1 MFKKLFLIFLILF
14 VFLLNSSFVL
24 SKNSYLLVIN
34 EYKSNKN
41 LINLNVKEGENFL
54 ITYTHSVALTPI
66 YEFYKIENGKIILYE
81 FHFYDQCAGLP
92 TEPTNKEILVLD
104 NGVFKL
110 KNMERVFENLIYG
123 VYEKGN
129 CKLIYKDKIINLS
142 ELFGNKFLKIE
153 IRRN

>member
-1 MFKKLFLIFLILF
+1 MFKKFFLIILIVF

-24 SKNSYLLVIN
+24 SKNFYLLVISD
-34 EYKSNKN
+34 YKSNKN
-41 LINLNVKEGENFL
+41 LISLKIKEGENFL
-54 ITYTHSVALTPI
+54 ITYTHSVALTPV

-92 TEPTNKEILVLD
+92 TETQNNEILILE

-110 KNMERVFENLIYG
+110 KNMERIFENLIYG

-129 CKLIYKDKIINLS
+129 CELIYKDKTINLS
-142 ELFGNKFLKIE
+142 EMFGNIFLKIE

>member
-1 MFKKLFLIFLILF
+1 MFKKLFLIILIIF

-34 EYKSNKN
+34 DYKTNKN
-41 LINLNVKEGENFL
+41 LINICIKEGENFL
-54 ITYTHSVALTPI
+54 ITYTHSVALTPV

-92 TEPTNKEILVLD
+92 TETQNNEILTLD
-104 NGVFKL
+104 NGIFKL
-110 KNMERVFENLIYG
+110 MNMERVFENLIYG
-123 VYEKGN
+123 VYERGD
-129 CKLIYKDKIINLS
+129 CKLIYKDKTINLS

>member
-1 MFKKLFLIFLILF
+1 MLKKLFLIILIIF
-14 VFLLNSSFVL
+14 VFLINTSFVL
-24 SKNSYLLVIN
+24 SKNSYLLFIN
-34 EYKSNKN
+34 DNKSNKN
-41 LINLNVKEGENFL
+41 LINLRVKEGENFL
-54 ITYTHSVALTPI
+54 ITYIHSVALTPV
-66 YEFYKIENGKIILYE
+66 YEFYKIKNGKIVLYE

-92 TEPTNKEILVLD
+92 TEPNNNEILILD

-110 KNMERVFENLIYG
+110 KNMERTFESLIYG

-129 CKLIYKDKIINLS
+129 CKLIYKDKTINLS